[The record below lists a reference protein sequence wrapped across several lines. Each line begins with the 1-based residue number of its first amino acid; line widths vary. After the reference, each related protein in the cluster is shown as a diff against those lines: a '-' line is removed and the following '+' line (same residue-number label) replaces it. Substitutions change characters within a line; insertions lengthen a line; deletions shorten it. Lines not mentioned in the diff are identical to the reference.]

1 MVEEILDKVL
11 LELAKVEDYE
21 LILNQEP
28 RKECVSEFV
37 RVVRGERN
45 DGLLG

>member
-28 RKECVSEFV
+28 RKERVSEFV
-37 RVVRGERN
+37 RVVRGEKN
-45 DGLLG
+45 DGLLR